1 MFYLNPFKGTL
12 ALVALTT
19 AATASAAIDINFPEG
34 AERVYQLNAT
44 QTSLSGVDASKF
56 VIDNGFL
63 AFAQAPDFET
73 DAQHD
78 YSVTVGDT
86 DFNIHVTDV
95 HTGAFENLGMKNL
108 NDGAYSWI
116 KYWKSATNDG
126 IWGQAR
132 TFPTQDR
139 EYVKLDV
146 NGIPLADQSATN
158 HRCVVD
164 GANGLWWEVKDAPQA
179 ATPKADRTAGESPQD
194 VYDRFTYFENGTG
207 IEDAS
212 NNRDCYGYQAGNP
225 ATYCNSSAYAA
236 RINAVALCG
245 KTDWRAPTGEDLG
258 VKKSVYLPEL
268 YGYASNNGAA
278 AVNWDNE
285 THVKYSELRTL
296 LIHPAKAKSNN
307 ATYIDDKF
315 FPNTRPSHFL
325 AKSTYTGDMPDWAC
339 QSPTGLYNWTTFFTH
354 GYGSSLLRKA
364 EVSSPCKAESRHH
377 LRLVRSVYAP
387 LN

>member
-78 YSVTVGDT
+78 YSVTVGNT

-95 HTGAFENLGMKNL
+95 HTGAFQNLGMKNL
-108 NDGAYSWI
+108 NNGNYTWVPYGNNHAL
-116 KYWKSATNDG
+116 
-126 IWGQAR
+126 WGQTR

-207 IEDAS
+207 VEDAS

-285 THVKYSELRTL
+285 THVKYSELLTL
-296 LIHPAKAKSNN
+296 LTPPAEAPSGRIAYVVDN
-307 ATYIDDKF
+307 F
-315 FPNTRPSHFL
+315 FPHTRPSHFL
-325 AKSTYTGDMPDWAC
+325 SKSTYVGSMPDLAC
-339 QSPTGLYNWTTFFTH
+339 QSPVGIYNWTTFFSH
-354 GYGSSLLRKA
+354 GSNIARGLRKA
-364 EVSSPCKAESRHH
+364 ETSSPCKAESRHH